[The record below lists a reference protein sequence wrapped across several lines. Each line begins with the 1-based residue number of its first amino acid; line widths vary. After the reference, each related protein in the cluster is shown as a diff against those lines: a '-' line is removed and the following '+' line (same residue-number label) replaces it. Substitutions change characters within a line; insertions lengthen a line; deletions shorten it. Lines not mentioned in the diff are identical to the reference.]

1 MRQGNWLA
9 LSITAI
15 LVVLVCAAL
24 WLVFVN
30 RSEPPG
36 ATGSIAGAP
45 PQGHPVTPE
54 TPGR

>member
-1 MRQGNWLA
+1 MRQSNWLA
-9 LSITAI
+9 LSVAAI
-15 LVVLVCAAL
+15 LVILICTAL

-30 RSEPPG
+30 RNEPPG

-45 PQGHPVTPE
+45 AEGQPVTPV

>member
-1 MRQGNWLA
+1 MRTSNWLA
-9 LSITAI
+9 LSVGAI
-15 LVVLVCAAL
+15 LVILLCAAL

-30 RSEPPG
+30 RNEPPG

-45 PQGHPVTPE
+45 PQGSPVTPE